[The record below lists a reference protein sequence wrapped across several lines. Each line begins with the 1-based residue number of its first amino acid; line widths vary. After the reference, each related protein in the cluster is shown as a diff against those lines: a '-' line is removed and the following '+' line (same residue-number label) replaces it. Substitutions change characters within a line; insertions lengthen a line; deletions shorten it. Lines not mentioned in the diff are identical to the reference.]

1 MQPPTAPSR
10 PFTLFPAAPWPAS
23 PKRREQAL
31 PAEAAGS
38 AWRLVERAGP
48 PVQEALATSARRW
61 RAEFSLSAPEDG
73 ADLAVAQ
80 LEAGLDDQG
89 RPRAWHFRLAGAGSG
104 QDAPADDAAVAA
116 AALPYRFDARQVEC
130 RGALGAEAM
139 RFSTF
144 CIESASD
151 ELAAAAGVDPL
162 DFRLQHLA
170 DRRWRQTLE
179 AAANAAGW
187 ADAPPPGSARGLA
200 VGCCFHSVVAQVV
213 ELRRTE
219 DGGARVER
227 VTMALDSYLPLA
239 RQRSQSLLQ
248 MAVRRTLERQLEG
261 AQPPPRFDLVLVGAT
276 AAGQRTLVA
285 DGVASL
291 AAPTLV
297 PALANALRRLAQPRR
312 LRLAAGA

>member
-10 PFTLFPAAPWPAS
+10 PFTLFPAAPWPAL
-23 PKRREQAL
+23 PKRREQTL

-104 QDAPADDAAVAA
+104 QDAPADDAAGA

-130 RGALGAEAM
+130 SGALGAEAM
-139 RFSTF
+139 RFSAF
-144 CIESASD
+144 CIESACD
-151 ELAAAAGVDPL
+151 ELAAAAGADPL

-187 ADAPPPGSARGLA
+187 ADAPAPGSARGLA

-213 ELRRTE
+213 ELRRAE

-248 MAVRRTLERQLEG
+248 MAVRRTLERQLDG
-261 AQPPPRFDLVLVGAT
+261 ALPPPRFDLVLVGAA

-285 DGVASL
+285 DGVATL
-291 AAPTLV
+291 AAPTLL
-297 PALANALRRLAQPRR
+297 PALANALRRLGQPRR
-312 LRLAAGA
+312 LRLAAGT